1 MLVKKS
7 ELPLH
12 QFDLLFRKVGGAVIF
27 GAWFFRAAIKHTFH
41 LRADGRIEHIWIPA
55 VIYAV
60 QAVLRSAVYQLHR
73 LGVIFAPHRWLT
85 AAQVDGP
92 HPPHVM
98 SDHVLL
104 AATVVGGLA
113 CEVVVLYLG
122 LSYRRHRVSPYLL
135 KGLAVMVT
143 VLASFVSAECYYTAR

>member
-1 MLVKKS
+1 MKKD

-27 GAWFFRAAIKHTFH
+27 GAWFLRAAIKHTSH
-41 LRADGRIEHIWIPA
+41 LRGDGRIEHIWIPA
-55 VIYAV
+55 IIYAA
-60 QAVLRSAVYQLHR
+60 QAAMRSSVYQLHR
-73 LGVIFAPHRWLT
+73 LGVIFSPHRWLT
-85 AAQVDGP
+85 AAQMDGP

-113 CEVVVLYLG
+113 CEVVVLYLS
-122 LSYRRHRVSPYLL
+122 LSHRRHRLSPVLL
-135 KGLAVMVT
+135 RTLAVGVT
-143 VLASFVSAECYYTAR
+143 VLALLVSAECYYTAK